1 MKPEHEPKKCH
12 RSLKLP
18 FNFLMS
24 EPSAS
29 SPQSLYDLLGGEP
42 NATNKIRE
50 IVEAFYDV
58 MDSDEKAKT
67 IRLMHPEDLTSSR
80 EKLFMF
86 LCGWTGGPQLYIE
99 RYGHPFLRR
108 RHLPFK
114 IGEEERDQWI
124 YCMTKGMLNLKMDE
138 EKIKALLNA
147 LYPIADFMRNQ

>member
-1 MKPEHEPKKCH
+1 
-12 RSLKLP
+12 
-18 FNFLMS
+18 MS
-24 EPSAS
+24 EHSAS
-29 SPQSLYDLLGGEP
+29 TPQSLYDLLGGEP
-42 NATNKIRE
+42 GATNQIRE

-114 IGEEERDQWI
+114 IGVEERDKWI

>member
-1 MKPEHEPKKCH
+1 
-12 RSLKLP
+12 
-18 FNFLMS
+18 MS
-24 EPSAS
+24 QPSAS
-29 SPQSLYDLLGGEP
+29 TPQSLFDLLGGEP
-42 NATNKIRE
+42 EATNQIRA

-58 MDSDEKAKT
+58 MDTDEKAKT
-67 IRLMHPEDLTSSR
+67 IRLMHPEDLTSSS

-86 LCGWTGGPQLYIE
+86 LTGWTGGPQLYTD

-124 YCMTKGMLNLKMDE
+124 YCMTKGMLNLKMEE

>member
-1 MKPEHEPKKCH
+1 
-12 RSLKLP
+12 
-18 FNFLMS
+18 MS
-24 EPSAS
+24 QPSAS
-29 SPQSLYDLLGGEP
+29 SPQSLFDLLGGEP
-42 NATNKIRE
+42 NATNQIRA

-58 MDSDEKAKT
+58 MDQDEKAKT
-67 IRLMHPEDLTSSR
+67 IRQMHPEDLTPSR

-86 LCGWTGGPQLYIE
+86 LSGWTGGPQLYIE

-108 RHLPFK
+108 RHIPFK

-124 YCMTKGMLNLKMDE
+124 YCMTKGLLNLKMEE

>member
-1 MKPEHEPKKCH
+1 
-12 RSLKLP
+12 
-18 FNFLMS
+18 MS
-24 EPSAS
+24 QPSAS

-42 NATNKIRE
+42 EATHKIRE

-86 LCGWTGGPQLYIE
+86 LTGWTGGPQLYTD

-124 YCMTKGMLNLKMDE
+124 YCMTKAMLNLKMDE

>member
-1 MKPEHEPKKCH
+1 
-12 RSLKLP
+12 
-18 FNFLMS
+18 MS
-24 EPSAS
+24 QPSAS
-29 SPQSLYDLLGGEP
+29 KPQSLFDLLGGEP
-42 NATNKIRE
+42 EATNQIRA

-86 LCGWTGGPQLYIE
+86 LTGWTGGPQLYIE
-99 RYGHPFLRR
+99 RYVHPFLRR

-114 IGEEERDQWI
+114 IGEKERDQWI
-124 YCMTKGMLNLKMDE
+124 YCMTKGLLNLKMEE

>member
-1 MKPEHEPKKCH
+1 
-12 RSLKLP
+12 
-18 FNFLMS
+18 MS
-24 EPSAS
+24 QPSAS
-29 SPQSLYDLLGGEP
+29 TPQTLYDLLGGEP
-42 NATNKIRE
+42 EATHKIRE

-86 LCGWTGGPQLYIE
+86 LTGWTGGPQLYTE

-114 IGEEERDQWI
+114 IGKDERDQWI
-124 YCMTKGMLNLKMDE
+124 YCMTKGMLNLKMEE

>member
-1 MKPEHEPKKCH
+1 
-12 RSLKLP
+12 
-18 FNFLMS
+18 MS
-24 EPSAS
+24 QPSAS
-29 SPQSLYDLLGGEP
+29 SPQSLFDLLGGEP
-42 NATNKIRE
+42 EATNQIRA

-58 MDSDEKAKT
+58 MDQDEKAKP
-67 IRLMHPEDLTSSR
+67 IRQMHPEDLTSSR

-86 LCGWTGGPQLYIE
+86 LSGWTGGPQLYTE

-124 YCMTKGMLNLKMDE
+124 YCMTKGMLNLKMEE

>member
-1 MKPEHEPKKCH
+1 
-12 RSLKLP
+12 
-18 FNFLMS
+18 
-24 EPSAS
+24 
-29 SPQSLYDLLGGEP
+29 
-42 NATNKIRE
+42 
-50 IVEAFYDV
+50 
-58 MDSDEKAKT
+58 
-67 IRLMHPEDLTSSR
+67 MHPEDLTSSR

-86 LCGWTGGPQLYIE
+86 LTGWTGGPQLYIE

-124 YCMTKGMLNLKMDE
+124 YCMTKGMLNLKMEE

>member
-1 MKPEHEPKKCH
+1 
-12 RSLKLP
+12 
-18 FNFLMS
+18 MS
-24 EPSAS
+24 QPSAS
-29 SPQSLYDLLGGEP
+29 NPQSLYDLLGGEP
-42 NATNKIRE
+42 EATNQIRA

-58 MDSDEKAKT
+58 METDEKAKT

-86 LCGWTGGPQLYIE
+86 LTGWTGGPQLYIE

-124 YCMTKGMLNLKMDE
+124 YCMTKGMLNLKMEDK
-138 EKIKALLNA
+138 KIKALLNA

>member
-1 MKPEHEPKKCH
+1 MTQ
-12 RSLKLP
+12 
-18 FNFLMS
+18 
-24 EPSAS
+24 PSAS
-29 SPQSLYDLLGGEP
+29 TPQSLFDLLGGEP
-42 NATNKIRE
+42 EATNQIRK

-58 MDSDEKAKT
+58 MDSDKKAKT
-67 IRLMHPEDLTSSR
+67 IRQMHPEDLTSSR

-86 LCGWTGGPQLYIE
+86 LSGWTGGPQLYTE

-124 YCMTKGMLNLKMDE
+124 YCMTKGLLNLKMEE

>member
-1 MKPEHEPKKCH
+1 
-12 RSLKLP
+12 
-18 FNFLMS
+18 MS
-24 EPSAS
+24 QPSAPT
-29 SPQSLYDLLGGEP
+29 PQTLYDLLGGEP
-42 NATNKIRE
+42 EATHKIRE

-58 MDSDEKAKT
+58 MERDEKAKA

-86 LCGWTGGPQLYIE
+86 LTGWTGGPQLYTE

-114 IGEEERDQWI
+114 IGEDERDQWI
-124 YCMTKGMLNLKMDE
+124 YCMTKGMLNLKMEE

>member
-1 MKPEHEPKKCH
+1 
-12 RSLKLP
+12 
-18 FNFLMS
+18 MS
-24 EPSAS
+24 QPSAS
-29 SPQSLYDLLGGEP
+29 TPQSLYDLLGGEP
-42 NATNKIRE
+42 EATHQIRE

-58 MDSDEKAKT
+58 MEADEKAKT
-67 IRLMHPEDLTSSR
+67 IRQMHPEDLTSSR

-86 LCGWTGGPQLYIE
+86 LTGWTGGPQLYIE

-124 YCMTKGMLNLKMDE
+124 YCMTKGMLNLKMDDK
-138 EKIKALLNA
+138 KIKALLNA

>member
-1 MKPEHEPKKCH
+1 
-12 RSLKLP
+12 
-18 FNFLMS
+18 MS
-24 EPSAS
+24 ETSAS
-29 SPQSLYDLLGGEP
+29 TPQTLYDLLGGEP
-42 NATNKIRE
+42 EATHKIRE
-50 IVEAFYDV
+50 IVDAFYDV
-58 MDSDEKAKT
+58 MDKDEKAKP

-86 LCGWTGGPQLYIE
+86 LTGWTGGPQLYTE

-124 YCMTKGMLNLKMDE
+124 YCMTKGLFNLKME
-138 EKIKALLNA
+138 EAKIKALLNA

>member
-1 MKPEHEPKKCH
+1 
-12 RSLKLP
+12 
-18 FNFLMS
+18 MS
-24 EPSAS
+24 QPSAS
-29 SPQSLYDLLGGEP
+29 TPQSLFDLLGGDPE
-42 NATNKIRE
+42 ATNQIRA

-58 MDSDEKAKT
+58 MDSDEKAKA

-86 LCGWTGGPQLYIE
+86 LSGWTGGPQLYIE

-114 IGEEERDQWI
+114 IGEDERDQWI
-124 YCMTKGMLNLKMDE
+124 YCMTKGMLNLKMEE

>member
-1 MKPEHEPKKCH
+1 
-12 RSLKLP
+12 
-18 FNFLMS
+18 MS
-24 EPSAS
+24 EATAL
-29 SPQSLYDLLGGEP
+29 SPQTLYDLLGGEP
-42 NATNKIRE
+42 DATNQIRE

-67 IRLMHPEDLTSSR
+67 IRLMHPDDLTSSR

-124 YCMTKGMLNLKMDE
+124 YCMTKGMLNLKME
-138 EKIKALLNA
+138 EVKIKALLNA

>member
-1 MKPEHEPKKCH
+1 
-12 RSLKLP
+12 
-18 FNFLMS
+18 MS
-24 EPSAS
+24 QPSAS
-29 SPQSLYDLLGGEP
+29 SPQSLFDLLGGEP
-42 NATNKIRE
+42 EATNQIRA

-58 MDSDEKAKT
+58 MDQDEKAKP
-67 IRLMHPEDLTSSR
+67 IRQMHPEDLTSSR

-86 LCGWTGGPQLYIE
+86 LSGWTGGPQLYIE

-124 YCMTKGMLNLKMDE
+124 YCMTKGMLNLKMEE

>member
-1 MKPEHEPKKCH
+1 
-12 RSLKLP
+12 
-18 FNFLMS
+18 MS
-24 EPSAS
+24 QPSAS
-29 SPQSLYDLLGGEP
+29 TPQTLYDLLGGEP
-42 NATNKIRE
+42 EATHKIRE

-86 LCGWTGGPQLYIE
+86 LTGWTGGPQLYTD

-124 YCMTKGMLNLKMDE
+124 YCMTKGLLNLKMEE

>member
-1 MKPEHEPKKCH
+1 
-12 RSLKLP
+12 
-18 FNFLMS
+18 MS
-24 EPSAS
+24 QPSES
-29 SPQSLYDLLGGEP
+29 TPQSLYDLLGGEP
-42 NATNKIRE
+42 EATHKIRE

-58 MDSDEKAKT
+58 MERDEKAKT

-86 LCGWTGGPQLYIE
+86 LTGWTGGPQLYTD

-114 IGEEERDQWI
+114 IGEKARDQWI
-124 YCMTKGMLNLKMDE
+124 YCMTKGLLNLKMEE

>member
-1 MKPEHEPKKCH
+1 
-12 RSLKLP
+12 
-18 FNFLMS
+18 MS
-24 EPSAS
+24 ETSAPT
-29 SPQSLYDLLGGEP
+29 PQSLYDLLGGEP
-42 NATNKIRE
+42 EATNQIRE

-58 MDSDEKAKT
+58 MERDEKAKT
-67 IRLMHPEDLTSSR
+67 IRQMHPEDLTSSR

-86 LCGWTGGPQLYIE
+86 LTGWTGGPQLYTD

-108 RHLPFK
+108 RHMPFK

-124 YCMTKGMLNLKMDE
+124 YCMTKGMLNLKMEE

>member
-1 MKPEHEPKKCH
+1 
-12 RSLKLP
+12 
-18 FNFLMS
+18 MS
-24 EPSAS
+24 ETSAPT
-29 SPQSLYDLLGGEP
+29 PQSLYDLLGGEP
-42 NATNKIRE
+42 EATHKIRE

-58 MDSDEKAKT
+58 MERDEKAKT

-86 LCGWTGGPQLYIE
+86 LTGWTGGPQLYTD

-124 YCMTKGMLNLKMDE
+124 YCMTKGMLNLRMDE
-138 EKIKALLNA
+138 IKIKALLNA

>member
-1 MKPEHEPKKCH
+1 
-12 RSLKLP
+12 
-18 FNFLMS
+18 MS
-24 EPSAS
+24 QPSAPT
-29 SPQSLYDLLGGEP
+29 PQTLYDLLGGEP
-42 NATNKIRE
+42 EATHKIRE

-86 LCGWTGGPQLYIE
+86 LTGWTGGPQLYTE

-114 IGEEERDQWI
+114 IGEDERDQWI
-124 YCMTKGMLNLKMDE
+124 YCMTKGMLNLKMEE

>member
-1 MKPEHEPKKCH
+1 
-12 RSLKLP
+12 
-18 FNFLMS
+18 MS
-24 EPSAS
+24 QPSAPT
-29 SPQSLYDLLGGEP
+29 PQSLYDLLGGEP
-42 NATNKIRE
+42 EATHKIRE

-58 MDSDEKAKT
+58 MDSDEKAKP
-67 IRLMHPEDLTSSR
+67 IRQMHPEDLTSSR

-86 LCGWTGGPQLYIE
+86 LSGWTGGPQLYTE

-124 YCMTKGMLNLKMDE
+124 YCMTKGMLNLKME
-138 EKIKALLNA
+138 EKKIKALLNA

>member
-1 MKPEHEPKKCH
+1 
-12 RSLKLP
+12 
-18 FNFLMS
+18 MS
-24 EPSAS
+24 ETSAPT
-29 SPQSLYDLLGGEP
+29 PQSLYDLLGGEP
-42 NATNKIRE
+42 EATHQIRE

-58 MDSDEKAKT
+58 MERDEKAKT
-67 IRLMHPEDLTSSR
+67 IRQMHPEDLTSSR

-86 LCGWTGGPQLYIE
+86 LTGWTGGPQLYIE

-114 IGEEERDQWI
+114 IDEEGRDQWI
-124 YCMTKGMLNLKMDE
+124 YCMTKGLLNLKMEE

>member
-1 MKPEHEPKKCH
+1 
-12 RSLKLP
+12 
-18 FNFLMS
+18 MS
-24 EPSAS
+24 QPSAS
-29 SPQSLYDLLGGEP
+29 TPQSLYDLLGGDP
-42 NATNKIRE
+42 DATHQIRE

-138 EKIKALLNA
+138 VKIKALLNA

>member
-1 MKPEHEPKKCH
+1 
-12 RSLKLP
+12 
-18 FNFLMS
+18 MS
-24 EPSAS
+24 ETSAS
-29 SPQSLYDLLGGEP
+29 TPQTLYDLLGGEP
-42 NATNKIRE
+42 EATRKIRE

-67 IRLMHPEDLTSSR
+67 IRLMHPEDLTLSR

-86 LCGWTGGPQLYIE
+86 LSGWMGGPQLYTE

-114 IGEEERDQWI
+114 IGEVERDQWI
-124 YCMTKGMLNLKMDE
+124 YCMTKGMLNLKMEE

>member
-1 MKPEHEPKKCH
+1 
-12 RSLKLP
+12 
-18 FNFLMS
+18 MS
-24 EPSAS
+24 QPSAS
-29 SPQSLYDLLGGEP
+29 TTQSLFDLLGGEP
-42 NATNKIRE
+42 DATNQIRA

-86 LCGWTGGPQLYIE
+86 LTGWTGGPQLYIE

-124 YCMTKGMLNLKMDE
+124 YCMTKGLLNLKMEE

>member
-1 MKPEHEPKKCH
+1 
-12 RSLKLP
+12 
-18 FNFLMS
+18 MS
-24 EPSAS
+24 QPSAS

-42 NATNKIRE
+42 EATHKIRE

-86 LCGWTGGPQLYIE
+86 LTGWTGGPQLYTD

-124 YCMTKGMLNLKMDE
+124 YCMTKGMLNLKME
-138 EKIKALLNA
+138 EQKIKALLNA

>member
-1 MKPEHEPKKCH
+1 
-12 RSLKLP
+12 
-18 FNFLMS
+18 MS
-24 EPSAS
+24 QLSAS
-29 SPQSLYDLLGGEP
+29 TPQSLFDLLGGEP
-42 NATNKIRE
+42 EATNQIRA

-58 MDSDEKAKT
+58 MDKDEKAKT

-86 LCGWTGGPQLYIE
+86 LSGWTGGPQLYIE

-124 YCMTKGMLNLKMDE
+124 YCMTKALLNLKMEE

>member
-1 MKPEHEPKKCH
+1 
-12 RSLKLP
+12 
-18 FNFLMS
+18 MS
-24 EPSAS
+24 QSSAS
-29 SPQSLYDLLGGEP
+29 TPQSLYDLLGGDP
-42 NATNKIRE
+42 DATNQIRE

-86 LCGWTGGPQLYIE
+86 LTGWTGGPQLYIE

-138 EKIKALLNA
+138 VKIKALLNA

>member
-1 MKPEHEPKKCH
+1 
-12 RSLKLP
+12 
-18 FNFLMS
+18 MS
-24 EPSAS
+24 QPSAS
-29 SPQSLYDLLGGEP
+29 TPQSLYDLLGGEP
-42 NATNKIRE
+42 EATHKIRE

-67 IRLMHPEDLTSSR
+67 IRLMHPEDLSSSR

-86 LCGWTGGPQLYIE
+86 LTGWTGGPQLYTD

-124 YCMTKGMLNLKMDE
+124 YCMTKGMLNLKMEE

>member
-1 MKPEHEPKKCH
+1 
-12 RSLKLP
+12 
-18 FNFLMS
+18 MS
-24 EPSAS
+24 QPSAS
-29 SPQSLYDLLGGEP
+29 TPQSLFDLLGGEP
-42 NATNKIRE
+42 EATNQIRA

-86 LCGWTGGPQLYIE
+86 LSGWTGGPQLYIE

-124 YCMTKGMLNLKMDE
+124 YCMTKALLNLKMEE

>member
-1 MKPEHEPKKCH
+1 
-12 RSLKLP
+12 
-18 FNFLMS
+18 MS
-24 EPSAS
+24 QPSAS
-29 SPQSLYDLLGGEP
+29 TPQSLYDLLGGEP
-42 NATNKIRE
+42 EAKHQIRD

-86 LCGWTGGPQLYIE
+86 LTGWTDGPQLYTE

-124 YCMTKGMLNLKMDE
+124 YCMTKGMLNLRMEE